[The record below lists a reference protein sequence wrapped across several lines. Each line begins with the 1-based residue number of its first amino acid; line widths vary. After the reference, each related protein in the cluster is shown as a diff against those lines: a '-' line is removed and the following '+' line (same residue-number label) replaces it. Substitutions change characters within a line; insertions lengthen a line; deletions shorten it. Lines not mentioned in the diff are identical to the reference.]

1 MNLVLLNEAL
11 DSCQTQFLRRQVES
25 VEAWAWEYVG
35 CLLAWRQSSVER
47 EDLTLVTQQMHFVD
61 QASFC
66 QWQVMNLLL
75 KMKMQVS
82 SAWRFLSLV
91 SSQVA
96 PWGLYLMYTFSFL
109 FHIFLC
115 LFHTSHNTPK
125 TWTKLCI
132 INPLSPNIHIQ
143 ILQTDLYT
151 CPSWMS
157 WENLI
162 KDEKHFPSGDHFIN
176 SHNLISWC
184 CMDIV
189 RRKLM
194 LVTIGT

>member
-1 MNLVLLNEAL
+1 MIFSTFKETAAKGMNLVPLNGAL

-35 CLLAWRQSSVER
+35 CLLAWMQSSVER
-47 EDLTLVTQQMHFVD
+47 EDLTLVTQQMNFVD

-66 QWQVMNLLL
+66 QWQVMNSLL

-82 SAWRFLSLV
+82 SAWCFLSLV

-115 LFHTSHNTPK
+115 LFHTSHNTPT

-132 INPLSPNIHIQ
+132 IKGAMSGYLLS
-143 ILQTDLYT
+143 
-151 CPSWMS
+151 
-157 WENLI
+157 
-162 KDEKHFPSGDHFIN
+162 F
-176 SHNLISWC
+176 
-184 CMDIV
+184 
-189 RRKLM
+189 
-194 LVTIGT
+194 